1 MLEDSATLDKEPFT
15 ITPPRNFRSN
25 EQVAHS
31 FTDIPVIQGRGTQT
45 PAPHNGT
52 AIANAT
58 TGRPKA
64 LGYLRTDLSGVH
76 ATRHTAALHRHALT
90 LGYQYV
96 YTIHPPAHLDDPL
109 AYALGI
115 AADLTIDTLIIY
127 DLAHVDDNPARA
139 CTTLDLETV
148 CPPTT
153 WARAVTTPATQC
165 RTGAESDLETACS
178 PGEYPMHTIEH
189 APSTAPSPDQL
200 GEPTGNH
207 LHPTHPT

>member
-1 MLEDSATLDKEPFT
+1 M
-15 ITPPRNFRSN
+15 
-25 EQVAHS
+25 AHS
-31 FTDIPVIQGRGTQT
+31 FTDIPVTRGRRTHT
-45 PAPHNGT
+45 PAPNNGT

-58 TGRPKA
+58 TRRPKA

-76 ATRHTAALHRHALT
+76 APRHTAALHRHALT

-139 CTTLDLETV
+139 CTAVDLETV

-153 WARAVTTPATQC
+153 WARAATTPAAQC
-165 RTGAESDLETACS
+165 G
-178 PGEYPMHTIEH
+178 
-189 APSTAPSPDQL
+189 PSTLPSRDQL
-200 GEPTGNH
+200 GEPTESH
-207 LHPTHPT
+207 LHPIRPR